1 MSMENPIV
9 LTLQERVDFVEGV
22 MSGCFVKDEYQPALY
37 DVMFRLFV
45 GKYFSGI
52 GFEKE
57 KQDKWTEIAY
67 QNDMN
72 SYGGVELEQISS
84 LEEACEEKKSSMQ
97 SVSGALSSIIK
108 AIVPENFDMSKIS
121 SMAETINKMSSNEV
135 GKVVADT
142 LIDKKVKKP
151 SKGGRK
157 ISADKID
164 NAIKL
169 EDAKK

>member
-1 MSMENPIV
+1 
-9 LTLQERVDFVEGV
+9 
-22 MSGCFVKDEYQPALY
+22 
-37 DVMFRLFV
+37 
-45 GKYFSGI
+45 
-52 GFEKE
+52 
-57 KQDKWTEIAY
+57 
-67 QNDMN
+67 
-72 SYGGVELEQISS
+72 
-84 LEEACEEKKSSMQ
+84 MQ

-157 ISADKID
+157 ISADKI
-164 NAIKL
+164 I
-169 EDAKK
+169 E